1 MLSEFLP
8 IFGRFQVD
16 VKEMYRGMSFE
27 LRSFQA
33 CKELFSFIF
42 LLSGNTR
49 CSSAA
54 NPEKRRISK
63 QTEPCFLGKNEDFV
77 AAGL

>member
-1 MLSEFLP
+1 MFSEFLP
-8 IFGRFQVD
+8 LFCRFQVD
-16 VKEMYRGMSFE
+16 VKEICRGMSFE
-27 LRSFQA
+27 LSSFQA
-33 CKELFSFIF
+33 YEELISFIF

>member
-16 VKEMYRGMSFE
+16 VKEMYRAMSFE

-33 CKELFSFIF
+33 CEELFSFIF
-42 LLSGNTR
+42 LLSGNT
-49 CSSAA
+49 
-54 NPEKRRISK
+54 
-63 QTEPCFLGKNEDFV
+63 
-77 AAGL
+77 